1 MVSGPPGS
9 GETNL
14 SAQFLTNGVQNGE
27 KCLYLTMHETEA
39 ELVNDMSNFA
49 FGFEKAVN
57 SQHFQFM
64 NVLSSDMQQVLSN
77 YGSEPGLTSRVAAL
91 IEAWN
96 IDRAVVDSTM
106 LLQHF
111 LEDPEDQLTEF
122 ITTLKETDATILLI
136 SEMTDPSSYSEEH
149 YLAHGVVFFHNF
161 LEETG
166 MTRAVQI
173 IKMRGTPIDCDMR
186 SIKFSAKTSEVL
198 SELVVERPETP
209 DRANRES
216 DGRGEKR
223 VKSRVDVPAMLDEYD
238 FLESRPADDREKL
251 GLPDFLKK

>member
-1 MVSGPPGS
+1 MRISTGTDGLDALLDGGLPQHRLYVVSGPPGS
-9 GETNL
+9 GKTTF
-14 SAQFLTNGVQNGE
+14 SAQFLTEGVQNGE

-39 ELVNDMSNFA
+39 ELVNDMSSFS
-49 FGFEKAVN
+49 FGFERAVG
-57 SQHFQFM
+57 SKHFRFM
-64 NVLSSDMQQVLSN
+64 NVLSTDVQQVLSQ
-77 YGSEPGLTSRVAAL
+77 YGSEPGLTGRVAAL

-96 IDRAVVDSTM
+96 IDRAVIDSTM

-122 ITTLKETDATILLI
+122 ITALKETDATILLI

-186 SIKFSAKTSEVL
+186 SVSFS
-198 SELVVERPETP
+198 ERGLTVHH
-209 DRANRES
+209 D
-216 DGRGEKR
+216 
-223 VKSRVDVPAMLDEYD
+223 
-238 FLESRPADDREKL
+238 EKL
-251 GLPDFLKK
+251 NR